1 MGKKLIKSTAIGVAT
16 LSSFVIANGVH
27 AEEAVNTPTSPV
39 ESPEVSLTASGV
51 GIETVSGVVVTNG
64 TAVVTET
71 PTEATVDQ
79 AATIKTAADQAVTD
93 QTAVVADATVAEEA
107 TAEAVDTATGAVAD
121 AEASKAEAT
130 DENIAKAEESCRR
143 YKNSYLRS

>member
-1 MGKKLIKSTAIGVAT
+1 MGKKLIMSTAIGVAT

-27 AEEAVNTPTSPV
+27 AEEAVNTLTSPV

-51 GIETVSGVVVTNG
+51 GIETVSGVIVTNG

-79 AATIKTAADQAVTD
+79 AATIKTAAD
-93 QTAVVADATVAEEA
+93 
-107 TAEAVDTATGAVAD
+107 
-121 AEASKAEAT
+121 
-130 DENIAKAEESCRR
+130 
-143 YKNSYLRS
+143 

>member
-27 AEEAVNTPTSPV
+27 AEEAVNTSISPV
-39 ESPEVSLTASGV
+39 ESPKVSLPASGV
-51 GIETVSGVVVTNG
+51 GIETVSGVIVTNG

-79 AATIKTAADQAVTD
+79 VATMLKRLMRT
-93 QTAVVADATVAEEA
+93 
-107 TAEAVDTATGAVAD
+107 
-121 AEASKAEAT
+121 
-130 DENIAKAEESCRR
+130 
-143 YKNSYLRS
+143 LRKRKKL

>member
-1 MGKKLIKSTAIGVAT
+1 IGVAS

-39 ESPEVSLTASGV
+39 ESPEVSLTASV
-51 GIETVSGVVVTNG
+51 GIETVSGVIVTNG
-64 TAVVTET
+64 TAAVTET

-93 QTAVVADATVAEEA
+93 QTAVVVDASVAEENAANVVERA
-107 TAEAVDTATGAVAD
+107 TEVV
-121 AEASKAEAT
+121 
-130 DENIAKAEESCRR
+130 
-143 YKNSYLRS
+143 